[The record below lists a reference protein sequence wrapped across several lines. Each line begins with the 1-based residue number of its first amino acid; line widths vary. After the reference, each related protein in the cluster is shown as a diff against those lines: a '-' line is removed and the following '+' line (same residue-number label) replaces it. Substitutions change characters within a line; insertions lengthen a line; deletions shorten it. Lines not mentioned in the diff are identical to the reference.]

1 VIAGAIGGWKK
12 RAMALLLCRPP
23 LQQHP
28 QGCSRGSLIYDV
40 PRCYLVPLKS
50 RQNISVKKAATS
62 LSVTSS

>member
-28 QGCSRGSLIYDV
+28 QGCSRGSLIYDDV
-40 PRCYLVPLKS
+40 AAFHDAIWS
-50 RQNISVKKAATS
+50 R
-62 LSVTSS
+62 